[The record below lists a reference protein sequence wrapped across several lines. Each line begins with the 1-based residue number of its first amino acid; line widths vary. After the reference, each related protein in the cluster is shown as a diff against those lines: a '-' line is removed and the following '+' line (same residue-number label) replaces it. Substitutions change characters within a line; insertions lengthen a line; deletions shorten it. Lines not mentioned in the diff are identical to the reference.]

1 MSRTRNF
8 AHEIWRQERRSCF
21 APNEFTKYNSI
32 PSMVW
37 PFSSSKPPAA
47 TESSPDNSNE
57 AVLVLQEPQA
67 VESREAR
74 EKRPHMLADAVRE
87 NCAFEAAAFMD
98 CQKSWSLWSRGTL
111 CQVAQVKF
119 TDCMHAQRVCDGF
132 EAK

>member
-1 MSRTRNF
+1 
-8 AHEIWRQERRSCF
+8 
-21 APNEFTKYNSI
+21 
-32 PSMVW
+32 MVW

-47 TESSPDNSNE
+47 TESSQDSSNE

-98 CQKSWSLWSRGTL
+98 CQKSWSLWNRGTL
-111 CQVAQVKF
+111 CQTTQVKF
-119 TDCMHAQRVCDGF
+119 TGCMNYQRVCDRF
-132 EAK
+132 EVEC